1 MTILV
6 IHRNLRQVTDA
17 ARERNGLVL
26 NSMGRRKGQLAF
38 ELKYRGRGGNRE
50 GAGRPKKPGAGVP
63 HTRRPDLAAR
73 HPVHVTARVRD
84 EAARLRS
91 RALCRVI
98 LHALGAGRER
108 DGFRLVHFTVQSNHV
123 HLIVEARDAMA
134 LARGIQ
140 GLAIRIARAVNRALE
155 RHGKVFADRYHAH
168 TLRSPTETANAV
180 AYVLGNAHIHAA
192 RRGRPIRPDA
202 IDPLSSAANRQ
213 LVAQPH
219 TWLLRIGWTL
229 GV

>member
-1 MTILV
+1 M
-6 IHRNLRQVTDA
+6 
-17 ARERNGLVL
+17 
-26 NSMGRRKGQLAF
+26 RRGKKQLAF
-38 ELKYRGRGGNRE
+38 ELKYRGRGGYRP

-63 HTRRPDLAAR
+63 HLRRPALAAR

-91 RALCRVI
+91 RACFRVI
-98 LHALGAGRER
+98 ASCIGKGCER
-108 DGFRLVHFTVQSNHV
+108 DGFRLVHFSVQSNHL

-140 GLAIRIARAVNRALE
+140 GLMIRIARAVNGVLE
-155 RHGKVFADRYHAH
+155 RSGRVFADRYHAH
-168 TLRSPTETANAV
+168 QLRSPTETANAI
-180 AYVLGNAHIHAA
+180 AYVLGNAMIHAA
-192 RRGRPIRPDA
+192 RRGQAVDPDA
-202 IDPLSSAANRQ
+202 VDFLTSYAHRQ

-229 GV
+229 GLPGP

>member
-1 MTILV
+1 MCPGNCY
-6 IHRNLRQVTDA
+6 RC
-17 ARERNGLVL
+17 ARVV
-26 NSMGRRKGQLAF
+26 QAF
-38 ELKYRGRGGNRE
+38 ELKYRGRGGPRE
-50 GAGRPKKPGAGVP
+50 GAGRPKEPGAGVP
-63 HTRRPDLAAR
+63 HTRRPELAAR

-84 EAARLRS
+84 EVARLRS
-91 RALCRVI
+91 RVLCRLI

-123 HLIVEARDAMA
+123 HLLVEARDAMA

-168 TLRSPTETANAV
+168 ALRSPTETANAI
-180 AYVLGNAHIHAA
+180 AYVLGNAQVHAA

-202 IDPLSSAANRQ
+202 IDPLGSAANRQ
-213 LVAQPH
+213 FVAEPH
-219 TWLLRIGWTL
+219 TWLLRIGWIR
-229 GV
+229 GIPSG